1 MKRKR
6 LKREQRPRSKT
17 HPDQSQRTKAK
28 KKNISMKLNNWF
40 NIQMATTKG
49 SWGRLMMDE
58 LQMDPQLASGTKP
71 RAEMKPIVKY
81 YVK

>member
-1 MKRKR
+1 MKRKH
-6 LKREQRPRSKT
+6 LKRGQRLRSKT
-17 HPDQSQRTKAK
+17 HPDQSQRRKAK

-40 NIQMATTKG
+40 NIRMTTIKG

-58 LQMDPQLASGTKP
+58 LQMDPQLASGTEP
-71 RAEMKPIVKY
+71 RVEMKPIVKY